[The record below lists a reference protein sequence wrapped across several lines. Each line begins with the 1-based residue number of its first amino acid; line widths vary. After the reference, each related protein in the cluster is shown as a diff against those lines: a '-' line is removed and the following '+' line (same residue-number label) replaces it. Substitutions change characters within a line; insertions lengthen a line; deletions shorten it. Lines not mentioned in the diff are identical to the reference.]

1 LLSAIN
7 DGNFLKNNC
16 KRLIRGDVLK
26 KRNQGGEIMN
36 KGFLGKIGLDSKM
49 AIGLTGVLI
58 FMLGDGL
65 EQGWLSSYLMDNGFS
80 VQQSALL
87 FSVYGVAVAFSAWLS
102 GVFAEIFGPRKA
114 MTFGLAFFIIGS
126 LLFISIGIKDMN
138 LVVML
143 PTYAL
148 RGIGYPL
155 FAYSF
160 LIWITYYAPKDKLGS
175 AVGWFWFAFTGGLNV
190 LGAYYSS
197 VALPILGEI
206 NTLWSALVFVVLGA
220 TIAILLN
227 GQDSKSNE
235 KKFKSKA
242 EALKYITKGITIAFE
257 NPKIGL
263 GGIVRAINTIGAYGL
278 VVFMPAYMM
287 EIGFTRSEWLQ
298 IYGTLWTTN
307 IAFNLIFGIVGDK
320 FGWRNTIMWFGGV
333 GCAVTTLA
341 LYYVPAVIGANYTLA
356 IITFALF
363 GACLAGYVPLSALV
377 PSLTTT
383 DKGAAMSILNLG
395 AGLSTFIGPAIVG
408 LFIGSVGAVGII
420 WIYAV
425 LYASS
430 AVMMKF
436 VSPSKDSGNLENNL
450 YKTTG

>member
-1 LLSAIN
+1 
-7 DGNFLKNNC
+7 
-16 KRLIRGDVLK
+16 
-26 KRNQGGEIMN
+26 
-36 KGFLGKIGLDSKM
+36 
-49 AIGLTGVLI
+49 
-58 FMLGDGL
+58 
-65 EQGWLSSYLMDNGFS
+65 
-80 VQQSALL
+80 
-87 FSVYGVAVAFSAWLS
+87 
-102 GVFAEIFGPRKA
+102 
-114 MTFGLAFFIIGS
+114 
-126 LLFISIGIKDMN
+126 MN
-138 LVVML
+138 LSVML

-160 LIWITYYAPKDKLGS
+160 LVWITYYAPKDKLGS

-197 VALPILGEI
+197 IALPILGEI

-227 GQDSKSNE
+227 GKDGKSNE
-235 KKFKSKA
+235 KQFKTKA
-242 EALKYITKGITIAFE
+242 DALKYLAKGVTIAFE

-341 LYYVPAVIGANYTLA
+341 LYYIPATVGANYTLA
-356 IITFALF
+356 TITFALF
-363 GACLAGYVPLSALV
+363 GACLAGYVPISALV
-377 PSLTTT
+377 PSLTKT

-408 LFIGSVGAVGII
+408 LFIGSVGPAGII
-420 WIYAV
+420 WIYAT

-436 VSPSKDSGNLENNL
+436 ISPSK
-450 YKTTG
+450 KTINGEDLLAG